1 MENTKVKAAVV
12 GLGKMG
18 ISHYSIINAH
28 PDVDVVGACDSS
40 GFLTGGMSKLSGAT
54 FFNDYEKMLDTCQVD
69 CIMIAT
75 PTSSHKKIVSDCL
88 KRGIHVFVE
97 KPFCLRVTEGQEMV
111 NEAKAKKV
119 VNQVGFHNK
128 FIGTFSKVREYL
140 DANLLG
146 DVYHILGEAYG
157 PVVLKPKGMTWRTKK
172 SEGGGC
178 LHDYASHVIDLM
190 NYYLG
195 APNSVGGTVLQ
206 KIYSREVEDA
216 VYSTLFYN
224 KDVTGRLSVNW
235 SEETYR
241 KMSTMITLSG
251 KKGKI
256 IVDRQECKIYLKE
269 ASPAFNLEKGWNVL
283 YTTDLTKPVWF
294 YLRGEEYSAQIDY
307 FIQSVKAK
315 RIAGALNTFESAL
328 QTDQVIDMLI
338 QDAK

>member
-1 MENTKVKAAVV
+1 MENKKVKAAVI

-18 ISHYSIINAH
+18 MSHYSIINTH
-28 PDVDVVGACDSS
+28 PDVEVVGACDSS
-40 GFLTGGMSKLSGAT
+40 GFMTGGMSKISGAA
-54 FFNDYEKMLDTCQVD
+54 FFNDYQKMLDACQVD

-88 KRGIHVFVE
+88 DRGIHVFVE
-97 KPFCLRVTEGQEMV
+97 KPFCLKVKDGQEMV
-111 NEAKAKKV
+111 KAAKDKKV

-128 FIGTFSKVREYL
+128 FIGTFSKVREFL
-140 DANLLG
+140 DSGLIG
-146 DVYHILGEAYG
+146 EVYHILGEAYG
-157 PVVLKPKGMTWRTKK
+157 PVVLKQKGMTWRTKK

-178 LHDYASHVIDLM
+178 LHDYASHVLDLM
-190 NYYLG
+190 NYYTG
-195 APNSVGGTVLQ
+195 TPTAVGGTILQ

-216 VYSTLFYN
+216 VYATLYY
-224 KDVTGRLSVNW
+224 KKGLTGRLSVNW

-269 ASPAFNLEKGWNVL
+269 ESPTFNLKKGWNVL

-307 FIQSVKAK
+307 FIRSIQAG
-315 RIAGALNTFESAL
+315 RTTGALNSFDSAL
-328 QTDQVIDMLI
+328 QTDNVIDMLI